1 MPTARATLSPP
12 RGHPKCES
20 FGFHIVSLIVTDKK
34 KMSDRLTEAYR
45 QTPAFIL
52 RADSIAII

>member
-12 RGHPKCES
+12 RGHPKCEL

-34 KMSDRLTEAYR
+34 KNVRPFDGGLPSNSSVYFAR
-45 QTPAFIL
+45 
-52 RADSIAII
+52 

>member
-1 MPTARATLSPP
+1 MPTARANLSPP
-12 RGHPKCES
+12 RGHPKCEL
-20 FGFHIVSLIVTDKK
+20 FGFHVVSLIVTDKK
-34 KMSDRLTEAYR
+34 NMSDRLTEAYR